1 MNSGYGVGSSH
12 FIVKICFL
20 NVTFAETTPLSE
32 MSYLEQCE
40 DTGKWLSHAWRIHDR
55 DGSLLDAM

>member
-1 MNSGYGVGSSH
+1 MGRSH
-12 FIVKICFL
+12 FLTNPHILF
-20 NVTFAETTPLSE
+20 VTFAETTPLSE

-40 DTGKWLSHAWRIHDR
+40 DTGKWLSHAWRTHDR